1 MKNIQ
6 RYVKK
11 QQSLFFVLIS
21 LSLVVFSGDVM
32 SLTLGDMAA
41 SITKSFNSIAKLVT
55 GGAYVAGMAFA
66 VGAIIQFKAHKDNP
80 TQVPIGKPIALVLI
94 AAALIFLPTI
104 LSTTGSTMFG
114 SGVASTAGPA
124 GTIFTPS

>member
-1 MKNIQ
+1 MNQLRVGLHKHQGVMI
-6 RYVKK
+6 K
-11 QQSLFFVLIS
+11 LFTVALVL
-21 LSLVVFSGDVM
+21 FAGDAM
-32 SLTLGDMAA
+32 AITLGNMAS
-41 SITKSFNSIAKLVT
+41 SITGSFKQVTQLVT

-66 VGAIIQFKAHKDNP
+66 VGAIVQFKAHKDNP

-114 SGVASTAGPA
+114 STPTTAGPT
-124 GTIFTPS
+124 GTVF